1 MAREMFYIVR
11 ETIEKL
17 RVSVNRCGS
26 DTPALSMKATRFL
39 ELAYCNHEIDSEEH
53 SLQSDILTGL
63 IADFLINCSCDKT
76 KISLVKEK

>member
-1 MAREMFYIVR
+1 MAREMFDMVR

-17 RVSVNRCGS
+17 RVSVNRCGTDS
-26 DTPALSMKATRFL
+26 PVLSMKSAKFL
-39 ELAYCNHEIDSEEH
+39 ERAYCNREIDAEEH

-63 IADFLINCSCDKT
+63 TADFLINCSCDKT